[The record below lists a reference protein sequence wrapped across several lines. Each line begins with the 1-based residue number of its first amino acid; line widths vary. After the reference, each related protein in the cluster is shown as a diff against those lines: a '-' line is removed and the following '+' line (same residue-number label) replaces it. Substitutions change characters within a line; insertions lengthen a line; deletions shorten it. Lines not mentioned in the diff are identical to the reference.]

1 LLAVSTF
8 SGGRFSERD
17 FASGFLCECR
27 PGTPRWP
34 NAPKRSESI
43 IDIANANDVN
53 YRSYS
58 AASMI
63 RLKAEIEAIDHAIG
77 DEEKPAPADSAS
89 MIA

>member
-1 LLAVSTF
+1 VEVVSQNATLPVAF
-8 SGGRFSERD
+8 SANAGRARRD
-17 FASGFLCECR
+17 GRTRRKEVR
-27 PGTPRWP
+27 
-34 NAPKRSESI
+34 SI

-63 RLKAEIEAIDHAIG
+63 RLKDEIEAIDHAIG
-77 DEEKPAPADSAS
+77 DEGKPAPADSAS